1 MNWDESRR
9 PIEDWERPWL
19 EGLGALL
26 RHVRMAS
33 GQTQARTAIRAGL
46 AERSLRR
53 IEHGQRRTRGST
65 LARLASAVATSDPDG
80 GAAADLL
87 RRLLDAGGP
96 AVAPGSE
103 FAARVDARRGRRN
116 AQRAARWVTQHTQ
129 RFTYEAGGVWEHHVH
144 RRRVGRHTVREREY
158 WVFVA
163 DDGRRF
169 RIKPAGGLAAG
180 S

>member
-1 MNWDESRR
+1 VLSTCASSDANTAPGRPVTGKRAPNGES
-9 PIEDWERPWL
+9 D
-19 EGLGALL
+19 AL
-26 RHVRMAS
+26 R
-33 GQTQARTAIRAGL
+33 Q
-46 AERSLRR
+46 
-53 IEHGQRRTRGST
+53 
-65 LARLASAVATSDPDG
+65 DG
-80 GAAADLL
+80 GGVSGAAYAMG
-87 RRLLDAGGP
+87 RP
-96 AVAPGSE
+96 PESE

-116 AQRAARWVTQHTQ
+116 AQRAARWVTQHTR
-129 RFTYEAGGVWEHHVH
+129 RFAYEAGGVWEHHVH

>member
-1 MNWDESRR
+1 MNRDDSQR

-19 EGLGALL
+19 EGLGDLL
-26 RHVRMAS
+26 RRVRVAS

-46 AERSLRR
+46 TERSLRR

-65 LARLASAVATSDPDG
+65 LARLAWAVATNDADG
-80 GAAADLL
+80 AAAADLL
-87 RRLLDAGGP
+87 RRLIDAGGP
-96 AVAPGSE
+96 ATAPEST

-116 AQRAARWVTQHTQ
+116 AKRAARWVTEHK
-129 RFTYEAGGVWEHHVH
+129 RRYTYVAGGVWEHHVH

-163 DDGRRF
+163 NDGRRF
-169 RIKPAGGLAAG
+169 RIKPPGGLAAG
-180 S
+180 